1 MVKMRYLRHPLRT
14 SKAAKA
20 LFAARLSMWKFAAY
34 SERRFRG
41 DARYDLQS
49 VTDGFLSRIQHAD
62 DDAEILARVCAS
74 YIRAVEQQKFAPE
87 AFRATEWWQQVQ
99 QQSLAPVMRALL
111 TSDIEA
117 LKGMYQNFFRDP
129 CSAGLITAP
138 YGMSKAYFGGKIKD
152 IHRRFYLGLV
162 LHRFDYWMER
172 TGGRFTLND
181 LAGPDIGNPFG
192 VLFGET
198 HIRVGA
204 EFAHYCAHKIDTLLD
219 SKIATVA
226 EIGGGFGGM
235 AYYLLRDRPGVT
247 YLDFDVPESIALTS
261 YYLMKAFP
269 QLRFLLFGE
278 HNLTKKAIDE
288 VDVVLMPTYVLASMP
303 PGSVDLTFSSHA
315 MSDIS
320 SDALVEYLNHIDRVT
335 GDCFLHI
342 GNKRASELISSL
354 ISQGCASFDLVDARS
369 SDWHSHKVFSAG
381 IGSAEGIAAS
391 TILEQ
396 HYMRTKSVTR

>member
-1 MVKMRYLRHPLRT
+1 MVKMRHLRHPLRT
-14 SKAAKA
+14 SKAATA

-34 SERRFRG
+34 GERHFRG
-41 DARYDLQS
+41 DARYNLQT
-49 VTDGFLSRIQHAD
+49 VTDGFLSRIQHAG
-62 DDAEILARVCAS
+62 DDAEILARVCTS
-74 YIRAVEQQKFAPE
+74 YIRAVEQQEFAPE
-87 AFRATEWWQQVQ
+87 AFRATEWWRQVQ
-99 QQSLAPVMRALL
+99 QRSLAPVMRALL

-117 LKGMYQNFFRDP
+117 LRGMYQNFFRDP

-152 IHRRFYLGLV
+152 IYRRFYLSLV
-162 LHRFDYWMER
+162 LHRFDYWTEM

-192 VLFGET
+192 VVFEGT

-204 EFAHYCAHKIDTLLD
+204 EFAHYCAHKIDSLLD
-219 SKIATVA
+219 PKIAVVA

-261 YYLMKAFP
+261 YYLIKAFP

-278 HNLTKKAIDE
+278 HNLTKEAIDE
-288 VDVVLMPTYVLASMP
+288 ADVVLMPTFELANLPSQ
-303 PGSVDLTFSSHA
+303 SVDLTFSSHA

-320 SDALVEYLNHIDRVT
+320 SEALVEYLNHIDRVT
-335 GDCFLHI
+335 RECFLHI
-342 GNKRASELISSL
+342 GNKRASDLISGL
-354 ISQGCASFDLVDARS
+354 ISRRCASFDLVDTRS

-381 IGSAEGIAAS
+381 INSAEALAAS

-396 HYMRTKSVTR
+396 HYMRTSRS